1 MDVTYL
7 YTNITTDL
15 SLNALEY
22 WINKYSEIINSR
34 FSKELILEAS
44 RLVLKK
50 EKKKKTTHSLS
61 TANIFCNIK
70 ERIWELTWCQLMPP
84 SHFEEKMYNKTKQQ

>member
-22 WINKYSEIINSR
+22 WIDKYSEIINSR

-50 EKKKKTTHSLS
+50 ETKKKNYTFSFNCKHILQHKGKY
-61 TANIFCNIK
+61 IGIY
-70 ERIWELTWCQLMPP
+70 IWNWSDTNLAVL
-84 SHFEEKMYNKTKQQ
+84 

>member
-22 WINKYSEIINSR
+22 WIDKYSEIINSR

-44 RLVLKK
+44 SLVLKK
-50 EKKKKTTHSLS
+50 KYTFSFNCKHILQHKGKY
-61 TANIFCNIK
+61 IGIY
-70 ERIWELTWCQLMPP
+70 IWNWSDTNLAVL
-84 SHFEEKMYNKTKQQ
+84 

>member
-1 MDVTYL
+1 MDVMYL

-15 SLNALEY
+15 SLNTLEY
-22 WINKYSEIINSR
+22 WINKYSKIINSR

-50 EKKKKTTHSLS
+50 KKTTHSLS

-70 ERIWELTWCQLMPP
+70 EGIWELTWCQLMPP

>member
-50 EKKKKTTHSLS
+50 ETKKKKNYTFSFNCKHILQHKGTDMG
-61 TANIFCNIK
+61 TYMVPTYAT
-70 ERIWELTWCQLMPP
+70 LTL
-84 SHFEEKMYNKTKQQ
+84 

>member
-1 MDVTYL
+1 MDVMYL

-50 EKKKKTTHSLS
+50 KKNKKQNYTFSFNCKHILQHKGTDMG
-61 TANIFCNIK
+61 TYMVPTYAT
-70 ERIWELTWCQLMPP
+70 LTL
-84 SHFEEKMYNKTKQQ
+84 